1 MTDYYAAIATMLVQN
16 PNTHAVNF
24 DDPKDACGVFMELDR
39 MYGPL
44 IHNINEYRRMNVEGK
59 LSRIHG
65 FRCVANYQYQ
75 LFLMNLSRGRY
86 PNGISEVT
94 TVYRSGDFQAELDTT
109 TSQLDL
115 SALLGGAL

>member
-1 MTDYYAAIATMLVQN
+1 MTDYRAIAIMLVQN

-24 DDPKDACGVFMELDR
+24 DDPQDACGVFMELDR

-44 IHNINEYRRMNVEGK
+44 IHNINEYRRMNAEGK
-59 LSRIHG
+59 LARMHG
-65 FRCVANYQYQ
+65 FRCVSDDKFQ
-75 LFLMNLSRGRY
+75 LDLLNLARGRY

-109 TSQLDL
+109 TLQLDL
-115 SALLGGAL
+115 SDLLGGAL